1 MNSETTFVLTIL
13 VLCYAVVSGVVRRW
27 CVAPALIFVLLGLA
41 LGRFGLGVI
50 EEGARKEI
58 FTVLAQAALT
68 VILFIQA
75 SRIDLRAVFSRGRLT
90 LRLLMIGMP
99 VSFLL
104 GTLTAVLLLP
114 VLPFWEAVCLAVVVA
129 PTEAALIDALL
140 EDRRITENVRHALS
154 TESGFYDGFA
164 LAGLLAALALAS
176 HQAHHHS
183 GQWVWFA
190 VRTEIVSLAAG
201 AAIGVAGG
209 FLVAR
214 SGARG
219 WMSDTWAQLA
229 TLALALICFWS
240 GERLHGSGFVAA
252 FAGGLAYAA
261 MSSASGARPMT
272 TQVSQAAGE
281 LLELLVFAVFGG
293 FAVVPAWRD
302 ASWRVALFAVIALI
316 VVRVIAVALALV
328 GSGLAACETLFIGWF
343 GLRGIGTLVLGL
355 LVIDQGDIQQSALIR
370 QAVVL
375 VVTTSLV
382 LHSLTAPWGIR
393 WCHRQYASIHTAS
406 TATTIS
412 EVTGNLPP
420 QP

>member
-1 MNSETTFVLTIL
+1 MNSETAFVLTML

-27 CVAPALIFVLLGLA
+27 CVAPALIFLLFGLA
-41 LGRFGLGVI
+41 LGRFGLGLI
-50 EEGARKEI
+50 EEGDRKEI

-68 VILFIQA
+68 AILFIQA
-75 SRIDLRAVFSRGRLT
+75 SRIDWREIFSRGRLT

-99 VSFLL
+99 VSVVL
-104 GTLTAVLLLP
+104 GSLTAVLLLP
-114 VLPFWEAVCLAVVVA
+114 VLPFWEAVCLAVIVA

-140 EDRRITENVRHALS
+140 EDRRITGQVRHALA
-154 TESGFYDGFA
+154 TESGFYDGLA
-164 LAGLLAALALAS
+164 LASLLAALALAS
-176 HQAHHHS
+176 QQSHHQP
-183 GQWVWFA
+183 GQWAWFA

-209 FLVAR
+209 FLIAR
-214 SGARG
+214 SAAHE

-229 TLALALICFWS
+229 TLALALVCFWS

-261 MSSASGARPMT
+261 ISSSGGTRSMT
-272 TQVSQAAGE
+272 TQVSEAAGE

-316 VVRVIAVALALV
+316 VVRVIAVAIALV
-328 GSGLAACETLFIGWF
+328 GSGLPACDRLFMGWF
-343 GLRGIGTLVLGL
+343 GLRGIGTLVLGV
-355 LVIDQGDIQQSALIR
+355 LVIDQGDIHQGALIT

-375 VVTTSLV
+375 VVITSLV

-393 WCHRQYASIHTAS
+393 LCHQQDASIHPAS
-406 TATTIS
+406 TANTIS
-412 EVTGNLPP
+412 AEAGHVPP
-420 QP
+420 PA